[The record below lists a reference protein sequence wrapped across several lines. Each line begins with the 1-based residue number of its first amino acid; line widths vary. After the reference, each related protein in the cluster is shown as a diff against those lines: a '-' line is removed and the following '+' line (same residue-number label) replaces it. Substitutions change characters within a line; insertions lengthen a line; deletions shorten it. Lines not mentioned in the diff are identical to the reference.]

1 MNILA
6 DYREKNS
13 LVCSELVSLG
23 SDCEF
28 QELKVGDFIIGEVVV
43 ERKTVKDFISS
54 MFNKRLPE
62 QLENMKQYEK
72 RLLIIEGIEEKELYN
87 DEPGGINGN
96 AIRGMLLSISLD
108 SKCPIIFTKD
118 YADTAKFLH
127 VLKKR
132 QEKKGKEVSLNA
144 KKRNLSFKEQKQ
156 FILESFPGVGPVK
169 AKKLL
174 EKFKTLKNI
183 ANADEKELAEILNSK
198 ATYFK
203 WLIDN

>member
-1 MNILA
+1 MIILA

-28 QELKVGDFIIGEVVV
+28 QELKVGDFIVGEVVV

-54 MFNKRLPE
+54 MFNKRLSE

-72 RLLIIEGIEEKELYN
+72 RLLLIEGIEEQELYN
-87 DEPGGINGN
+87 DEPEGINGN
-96 AIRGMLLSISLD
+96 AVRGMLLSISLD

-118 YADTAKFLH
+118 YVDTARFLH

-132 QEKKGKEVSLNA
+132 QEKTGKEASLNA
-144 KKRNLSFKEQKQ
+144 KKRNLSFQEQKQ
-156 FILESFPGVGPVK
+156 FILEGFPNVGPKK
-169 AKKLL
+169 AKMLID
-174 EKFKTLKNI
+174 KFKTLKNI
-183 ANADEKELAEILNSK
+183 ANADEKDLAEILNAK

>member
-1 MNILA
+1 MKILA

-54 MFNKRLPE
+54 MLSKHLPT
-62 QLENMKQYEK
+62 QLEELKQYEK
-72 RLLIIEGIEEKELYN
+72 RLLIIEGIEEHELYN
-87 DEPGGINGN
+87 DEPEGINGN
-96 AIRGMLLSISLD
+96 AIRGMLLSISLEA
-108 SKCPIIFTKD
+108 KCPIIFTKD

-127 VLKKR
+127 VIKKR
-132 QEKKGKEVSLNA
+132 QEKTGKEISLQA
-144 KKRNLSFKEQKQ
+144 KKRNLSFSEQKQ

-169 AKKLL
+169 AKKLI

-183 ANADEKELAEILNSK
+183 ANADEKELAEILNAK